1 MIKRILK
8 IFFYTMSIIYFTIS
22 FIFILN
28 TIMFEDFSITLLI
41 DNLPQTIIFI
51 TVTLLGYI
59 SLIAGSLFK

>member
-1 MIKRILK
+1 MIKRVLK

-28 TIMFEDFSITLLI
+28 TIIFEDFSITLLI
-41 DNLPQTIIFI
+41 DNLTQTITFI
-51 TVTLLGYI
+51 IVTLLGYI

>member
-1 MIKRILK
+1 MIKRVLK

-28 TIMFEDFSITLLI
+28 TIIFEDFSITLLI
-41 DNLPQTIIFI
+41 DNLAQTIIFI

-59 SLIAGSLFK
+59 SLIIGSLFK

>member
-1 MIKRILK
+1 MIKRVLK

-28 TIMFEDFSITLLI
+28 TIIFEDFSITLLI

>member
-1 MIKRILK
+1 MIKRVLK

-28 TIMFEDFSITLLI
+28 TIIFEDFSITLLI

-51 TVTLLGYI
+51 IVTNNVNI
-59 SLIAGSLFK
+59 